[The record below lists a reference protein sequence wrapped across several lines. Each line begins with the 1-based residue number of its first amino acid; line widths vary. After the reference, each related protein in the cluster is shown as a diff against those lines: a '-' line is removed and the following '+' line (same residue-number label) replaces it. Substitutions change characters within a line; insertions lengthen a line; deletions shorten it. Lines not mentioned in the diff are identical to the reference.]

1 MLPPLD
7 LPAHDAVA
15 LARCGQ
21 GALSIDVL
29 GAPGEDNA
37 VLATLDSGQRIT
49 RHLFDCG
56 AGCLDG
62 VRFRDLQQIDALYF
76 SHFHMDHISGFDAF
90 VRANYAREQVVRL
103 HGPAGSHAVLQHRLQ
118 GYLWDLV
125 EGTPGRFQV
134 TEIRRGE
141 LDTIELRS
149 HEGFAVAHRV
159 GTRPFDGRV
168 HEDEDCTIDAAILD
182 HGPSDSIGYVLRQ
195 KERRNIDARRLASA
209 GLKPGPW
216 LKRLLD
222 PATPD
227 DEPLQP
233 GGSTT
238 LGAARSMFVVATPD
252 ESLGYLTDFRAT
264 PASLPE
270 LRRLF
275 SGCRWLVC
283 ENNYGD
289 ADHETAIRNN
299 HMTSSMVG
307 ELASALEPECLV
319 VFHLTDKHGVEGWRT
334 QLAQVRARFPRAWY
348 PPGWGSVFA

>member
-1 MLPPLD
+1 MLRKLE
-7 LPAHDAVA
+7 LPGRDA
-15 LARCGQ
+15 LALERSGQ
-21 GALSIDVL
+21 GSLNLEVL

-37 VLATLDSGQRIT
+37 VLATLDSGQVVR
-49 RHLFDCG
+49 RNLFDCG
-56 AGCLDG
+56 AGCLEQL
-62 VRFRDLQQIDALYF
+62 RFRDLQQIEAVYF

-90 VRANYAREQVVRL
+90 VRANYAREALVRL

-125 EGTPGRFQV
+125 QGTPGRFQV

-141 LDTIELRS
+141 LATIELRS
-149 HEGFAVAHRV
+149 HEGFAVAHEV
-159 GTRPFDGRV
+159 GTRPFEGRV
-168 HEDEDCTIDAAILD
+168 HEDEDCTVDAVILD

-195 KERRNIDARRLASA
+195 KERRNVDASRLAAA

-222 PATPD
+222 PSTPD
-227 DEPLQP
+227 HEPLELQ
-233 GGSTT
+233 GATT
-238 LGAARSMFVVATPD
+238 VGAARAKFVVSTPG
-252 ESLGYLTDFRAT
+252 ESFGYLTDFRPT
-264 PASLPE
+264 PGSMPE

-289 ADHETAIRNN
+289 ADHDTALRNN

-307 ELASALEPECLV
+307 ELAVSLDPECLI
-319 VFHLTDKHGVEGWRT
+319 VFHLTDKHGLDGWRE
-334 QLAQVRARFPRAWY
+334 QMEQVRARFPRAWF
-348 PPGWGSVFA
+348 PPSWGAAFA